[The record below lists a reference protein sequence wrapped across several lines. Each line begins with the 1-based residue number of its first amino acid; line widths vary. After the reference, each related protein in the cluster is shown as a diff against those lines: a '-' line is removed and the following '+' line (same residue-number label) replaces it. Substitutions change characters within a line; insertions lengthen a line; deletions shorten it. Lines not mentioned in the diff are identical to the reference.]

1 MGKTIIGKVSA
12 TEKNPNTVHE
22 FHFWTDVKII
32 LKPFDVVVVEH
43 ISSVKSKKKSKTFA
57 VVEDIFHV
65 TDTPSFLSSYISS
78 DFGDTDVK
86 SFSSR
91 VGFNYIKAKVTGNN
105 QNIFNPVQ
113 DGAKV
118 RLANREEII
127 EAYGLQ
133 NVKNPVCAGYFE
145 MYEDIGEKEKEIV
158 PVNLDREDLIGPEAA
173 HLNISGISGLATKT
187 SYVTFLIK
195 NLQDLHNRGDLG
207 DEVSYIVFNVKG
219 QDLLHLDE
227 SSKDPIFAK
236 QKDIYKKLGLEC
248 TPMTNVHYYYPYSNR
263 DNMQKVQTSCEKDAL
278 KKQLAEKRAK
288 RFVFTYEDSRQL
300 IELLLTGQ
308 EDNTGT
314 IESILHEIEEN
325 PQFDVHEWD
334 SFKNEIRNRCEKG
347 SAANKDIQI
356 SSWKKFSRLIR
367 KSIKN
372 DIFQPNLKGS
382 KNIQEEIRL
391 ISSGDIYVIDISYLD
406 DATQAFVFGA
416 VLRTVNEICLE
427 GSESKESDNSPNR
440 IVMFMDELNKFAPKE
455 AKPQKSPI
463 LQNIL
468 DVTERGRSLGMVLF
482 GAEQFKSAIHER
494 VTGNT
499 ANNVYGRTNDIE
511 ASKHK
516 YLPKVYKR
524 IMTRL
529 PQGQLLIESPK
540 FRQVMQIKF
549 PFPPY
554 HQPK

>member
-1 MGKTIIGKVSA
+1 MNTIIGKVSA
-12 TEKNPNTVHE
+12 TEKSPNTVHE
-22 FHFWTDVKII
+22 FHFWTKVNII

-43 ISSVKSKKKSKTFA
+43 ISTQKSEEKSKTFA

-65 TDTPSFLSSYISS
+65 TDTPSFLSSFISS

-91 VGFNYIKAKVTGNN
+91 VGLNYIKARVTGNN

-127 EAYGLQ
+127 EAYGLD
-133 NVKNPVCAGYFE
+133 NIKNPVTAGYFE
-145 MYEDIGEKEKEIV
+145 MYEDIGEKVRQVV
-158 PVNLDREDLIGPEAA
+158 PVCLERTDLLGPESA

-195 NLQDLHNRGDLG
+195 NLQNLQLEKKLDDKAA
-207 DEVSYIVFNVKG
+207 YIVFNVKG

-227 SSKDPIFAK
+227 PSKDPNFNR
-236 QKDIYKKLGLEC
+236 QKDIYKELGLSTE
-248 TPMTNVHYYYPYSNR
+248 PMKNVTYYYPYSSRNNNER
-263 DNMQKVQTSCEKDAL
+263 CQTSCEQNAL
-278 KKQLAEKRAK
+278 KKQLDDKRAK
-288 RFVFTYEDSRQL
+288 RFVYTYEDSRSL

-308 EDNTGT
+308 DDTTGT
-314 IESILHEIEEN
+314 IQSILHEIEEN
-325 PQFDVHEWD
+325 NDFDAKDWGT
-334 SFKNEIRNRCEKG
+334 FRNEVTKRCEKG
-347 SAANKDIQI
+347 SGSSKDIAT

-367 KSIKN
+367 KSISDEVFQQSSMGASNICN
-372 DIFQPNLKGS
+372 DI
-382 KNIQEEIRL
+382 EA
-391 ISSGDIYVIDISYLD
+391 ISDGDVYVVDISLLD
-406 DATQAFVFGA
+406 DGTQAFVFGS
-416 VLRTVNEICLE
+416 VLRAVNELIRGGDFKNAE
-427 GSESKESDNSPNR
+427 NSPNR
-440 IVMFMDELNKFAPKE
+440 IVMFMDELNKFAPRE
-455 AKPQKSPI
+455 AKPAKSPI

-468 DVTERGRSLGMVLF
+468 EVTERGRSLGMVLF

-499 ANNVYGRTNDIE
+499 ANMVYGRTNE
-511 ASKHK
+511 AETSKIK
-516 YLPKVYKR
+516 YIPSVYKR

-529 PQGQLLIESPK
+529 PQGQLLIDSPK
-540 FRQVMQIKF
+540 FRQIMQIKF

>member
-1 MGKTIIGKVSA
+1 VEKIIGKVSA

-22 FHFWTDVKII
+22 FHFWTKVNII

-43 ISSVKSKKKSKTFA
+43 ISTKKSKEKSKTFA

-65 TDTPSFLSSYISS
+65 TDTPSFLSSFISS

-91 VGFNYIKAKVTGNN
+91 VGLNYIKARVTGNN

-113 DGAKV
+113 DGSKV

-127 EAYGLQ
+127 EAYGLD
-133 NVKNPVCAGYFE
+133 NIKNPITAGYFE
-145 MYEDIGEKEKEIV
+145 MYEDIGEKEKQVV
-158 PVNLDREDLIGPEAA
+158 PVCLERTDLIGPESA

-195 NLQDLHNRGDLG
+195 NLQDLQLQNKLG
-207 DEVSYIVFNVKG
+207 EKVAYIVFNVKG

-227 SSKDPIFAK
+227 SSNDANFIK
-236 QKDIYKKLGLEC
+236 QKNIYKQLGLTTE
-248 TPMTNVHYYYPYSNR
+248 PMRNVTYYYPFSDLNSNQ
-263 DNMQKVQTSCEKDAL
+263 NCQTSCDQTTL
-278 KKQLAEKRAK
+278 KKQLENKNGK
-288 RFVFTYEDSRQL
+288 RFVYTYEDSRSL

-308 EDNTGT
+308 DDTTGT

-325 PQFDVHEWD
+325 SDFDVKDWG
-334 SFKNEIRNRCEKG
+334 SFREEVKKRCEKG
-347 SAANKDIQI
+347 SGSNKDIAT

-367 KSIKN
+367 KSISDN
-372 DIFQPNLKGS
+372 VFQANSRGSSNVCRDI
-382 KNIQEEIRL
+382 EA
-391 ISSGDIYVIDISYLD
+391 ISDGDIYVIDISLLD
-406 DATQAFVFGA
+406 DATQAFVFGS
-416 VLRTVNEICLE
+416 VLRAVNDLIRE
-427 GSESKESDNSPNR
+427 GEFNDSEESPNR
-440 IVMFMDELNKFAPKE
+440 IVMFMDELNKFAPRE
-455 AKPQKSPI
+455 AKPSKSPI

-468 DVTERGRSLGMVLF
+468 EVTERGRSLGMVLF

-499 ANNVYGRTNDIE
+499 ANNVYGRTNEAE
-511 ASKHK
+511 ASKSR
-516 YLPKVYKR
+516 YIPKVYKH

-540 FRQVMQIKF
+540 FRQIMQIKF
-549 PFPPY
+549 PFPLY

>member
-1 MGKTIIGKVSA
+1 MKTIIGKVSA
-12 TEKNPNTVHE
+12 TEKSPNTVHE
-22 FHFWTDVKII
+22 FHFWTKVNII

-43 ISSVKSKKKSKTFA
+43 ISTQKSKEKSKTFA
-57 VVEDIFHV
+57 VVEEIFHV
-65 TDTPSFLSSYISS
+65 TDTPSFLSSFISS
-78 DFGDTDVK
+78 DFGDTNVK

-91 VGFNYIKAKVTGNN
+91 VGLNYIKARVTGNN

-127 EAYGLQ
+127 EAYGLD
-133 NVKNPVCAGYFE
+133 NIKNPVTAGYFE
-145 MYEDIGEKEKEIV
+145 MYEDIGEKEKQVV
-158 PVNLDREDLIGPEAA
+158 PVCLERTDLLGPESA

-195 NLQDLHNRGDLG
+195 NLQNLQLEKKLG
-207 DEVSYIVFNVKG
+207 DKAAYIVFNVKG

-227 SSKDPIFAK
+227 PSKDPSFIR
-236 QKDIYKKLGLEC
+236 QKGIYKELGLSTE
-248 TPMTNVHYYYPYSNR
+248 PMKNVTYYYPYSNR
-263 DNMQKVQTSCEKDAL
+263 NNNERCQTSCEQNTL
-278 KKQLAEKRAK
+278 KKQLADKRAK
-288 RFVFTYEDSRQL
+288 RFVYTYEDSRTL

-308 EDNTGT
+308 DDTTGT

-325 PQFDVHEWD
+325 SDFDVRDWG
-334 SFKNEIRNRCEKG
+334 SFREEVRKRCEKG
-347 SAANKDIQI
+347 SGSNKDIAT

-367 KSIKN
+367 KSIS
-372 DIFQPNLKGS
+372 DEVFQPNS
-382 KNIQEEIRL
+382 KDSSNICKDIEA
-391 ISSGDIYVIDISYLD
+391 ISDGDVYVVDISLLD
-406 DATQAFVFGA
+406 DGTQAFVFGS
-416 VLRTVNEICLE
+416 VLRAVNELIR
-427 GSESKESDNSPNR
+427 GGDFKETENSPSR
-440 IVMFMDELNKFAPKE
+440 IVMFMDELNKFAPRE
-455 AKPQKSPI
+455 ARPAKSPI

-468 DVTERGRSLGMVLF
+468 EVTERGRSLGMVLF

-499 ANNVYGRTNDIE
+499 ANNVYGRTNEAE
-511 ASKHK
+511 ASKSK
-516 YLPKVYKR
+516 YIPKVYKH

-540 FRQVMQIKF
+540 FRQIMQIKF
-549 PFPPY
+549 PFPSY